1 MSAPI
6 IEARQVSRWYGLVMG
21 LNHISFD
28 ILPGITGLVG
38 PNGAGKSTLIQIITG
53 QLKPSSGML
62 TVLGHTPWNHPPPW
76 LVWATV
82 RKRRPSPN
90 TFALWN
96 G

>member
-53 QLKPSSGML
+53 LSLIHISEP
-62 TVLGHTPWNHPPPW
+62 T
-76 LVWATV
+76 
-82 RKRRPSPN
+82 RPY
-90 TFALWN
+90 
-96 G
+96 